1 MAKIKIH
8 VFHTG
13 EVCVAPELPFG
24 GEHCSTI
31 KASGVFAKKSE
42 RLWLPVSAYLI
53 ECDHGKILF
62 DCGWHRDMSPDGVF
76 DKGAQVKS
84 LGSLPLY
91 VTNQGRIEKG
101 AAIKEQL
108 AALGIHPAD
117 LDMVLLSHLDCDHAN
132 GLKMVADA
140 KQILVSKDE
149 LNFAENGTPV
159 NRIRYN
165 ADWWNGTKMQTFD
178 WNGTE
183 GPAGKSYDVFGD
195 GSFVMVNIPGHS
207 KGLCA
212 LKITGSDGR
221 FVLLYADG
229 GYARKSWE
237 QLITSGIADD
247 KAAQKRSLQWIRE
260 QSMDA
265 NCVASLAN
273 HDPDV
278 QPHII
283 EL

>member
-62 DCGWHRDMSPDGVF
+62 DCGWHRDMSPDGIF

-101 AAIKEQL
+101 AAINEQL
-108 AALGIHPAD
+108 AALDIRPAD
-117 LDMVLLSHLDCDHAN
+117 LDLVLLSHLDCDHAN

-165 ADWWNGTKMQTFD
+165 ADWWSGTKMQTFD
-178 WNGTE
+178 WNGME

-247 KAAQKRSLQWIRE
+247 KAAQKQSLQWIRE

-273 HDPDV
+273 HDHDV
-278 QPHII
+278 QPHVI

>member
-1 MAKIKIH
+1 MAEFMIH
-8 VFHTG
+8 VFRTG

-53 ECDHGKILF
+53 ECAHGKILF
-62 DCGWHRDMSPDGVF
+62 DCGWHRDMSPNGVF
-76 DKGAQVKS
+76 DKKAQVKS

-91 VTNQGRIEKG
+91 VTNQGRMEKG
-101 AAIKEQL
+101 AAIDEQL
-108 AALGIHPAD
+108 SALGIHPAD
-117 LDMVLLSHLDCDHAN
+117 LDLVLLSHLDCDHAN
-132 GLKMVADA
+132 GLRLVADA

-149 LNFAENGTPV
+149 LLFAENKTLV

-165 ADWWNGTKMQTFD
+165 ANWWRGTKMQTFD

-183 GPAGKSYDVFGD
+183 GPAGKSYDVFGN
-195 GSFVMVNIPGHS
+195 GSLVMVNIPGHS

-247 KAAQKRSLQWIRE
+247 KAAQKQSLEWIRE
-260 QSMDA
+260 QSLNT
-265 NCVASLAN
+265 NCVESLAN